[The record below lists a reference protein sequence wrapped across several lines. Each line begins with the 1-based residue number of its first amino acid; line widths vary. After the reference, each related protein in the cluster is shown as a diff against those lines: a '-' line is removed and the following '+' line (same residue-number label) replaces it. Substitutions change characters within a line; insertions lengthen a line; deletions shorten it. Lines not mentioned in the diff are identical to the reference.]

1 MARRGG
7 TKKQR
12 FVRSVGMWSAVLML
26 LSSVSLIAVLIMDLL
41 GFNYLLLETP
51 RTYWVQFENEGEIFF
66 DRKYRRGETIDKPK
80 NPTHSEEEY
89 FSYTFRGWD
98 INGDRTPDAIPS
110 HAFYSFLAVAVYQK
124 RQIKPLPKSS
134 SEPEDESEEGSS
146 SNPDLSSS
154 SAFIIE
160 GGINYGA

>member
-1 MARRGG
+1 MARFRG

-26 LSSVSLIAVLIMDLL
+26 LSSVALIAVLIMDLL
-41 GFNYLLLETP
+41 GLNYLLLETP

-124 RQIKPLPKSS
+124 KQIKPFPSSSSQPNSGSSTTNGPS
-134 SEPEDESEEGSS
+134 SEPSS
-146 SNPDLSSS
+146 Q
-154 SAFIIE
+154 
-160 GGINYGA
+160 GAN